1 MLSIDNVV
9 VSVAA
14 MHNSTTMCLE
24 RILQVVVIVIES
36 ISGAILKEEA
46 SFSLSK
52 TGDILILGVWKIEV
66 ENAHVQM
73 VQLEVGNV
81 LVL

>member
-14 MHNSTTMCLE
+14 MHNSTTMSLE
-24 RILQVVVIVIES
+24 RILQVVVIVVES

-66 ENAHVQM
+66 ENAQVHM

-81 LVL
+81 LML

>member
-24 RILQVVVIVIES
+24 RILQVVVIVVES

-52 TGDILILGVWKIEV
+52 TGDILFLGVWKIEV